1 MMKGEHSGKGYQQE
15 GLDADVHF
23 KKKKKKKVFM

>member
-1 MMKGEHSGKGYQQE
+1 MKGEHSGKGYQQE

-23 KKKKKKKVFM
+23 KKKKKKVFM